1 MNGINMKIQISGE
14 NAIIGSTNI
23 AQLMVELNYDADA
36 VATALNGDFVAIFQR
51 ADAVL
56 NENDRLEI
64 VAPMQGG

>member
-1 MNGINMKIQISGE
+1 MKIQINGE
-14 NAIIGSTNI
+14 NAIIDSTNI
-23 AQLMVELNYDADA
+23 AQLMVELNYDVDA

-51 ADAVL
+51 ADAAL